1 VSCTTFGGRSYN
13 QGTALTISKVRQNLF
28 ALADAASRGEKV
40 QFNYKGNTFQL
51 VAEKKPSKL
60 ARLARTKPLFTL
72 APGDSIGK
80 IEADWQ
86 KVKDEMYADWEK
98 KSR

>member
-1 VSCTTFGGRSYN
+1 
-13 QGTALTISKVRQNLF
+13 
-28 ALADAASRGEKV
+28 
-40 QFNYKGNTFQL
+40 L
-51 VAEKKPSKL
+51 VAEKKPSKP

-72 APGDSIGK
+72 VAGDSTEK

-86 KVKDEMYADWEK
+86 KMKDQMYADWEK

>member
-1 VSCTTFGGRSYN
+1 M
-13 QGTALTISKVRQNLF
+13 ALTISKARQNLF

-40 QFNYKGNTFQL
+40 QFTYKGNTFQL

-60 ARLARTKPLFTL
+60 ARLARAKPLFTL
-72 APGDSIGK
+72 AEGDSIEK
-80 IEADWQ
+80 IEADWK
-86 KVKDEMYADWEK
+86 KVKDEMYAEWEK

>member
-1 VSCTTFGGRSYN
+1 M
-13 QGTALTISKVRQNLF
+13 ALTISKARQNLF

-40 QFNYKGNTFQL
+40 QFTYKGNTFQL

-72 APGDSIGK
+72 AEGDSIER
-80 IEADWQ
+80 IEKDWR
-86 KVKDEMYADWEK
+86 KVKDEMHAEWEAK
-98 KSR
+98 NR